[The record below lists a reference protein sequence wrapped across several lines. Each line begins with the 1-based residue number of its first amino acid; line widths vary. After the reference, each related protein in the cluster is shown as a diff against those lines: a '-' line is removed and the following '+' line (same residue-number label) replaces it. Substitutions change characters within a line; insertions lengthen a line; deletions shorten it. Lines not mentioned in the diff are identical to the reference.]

1 MRRWRMVSTD
11 RSGAQTKY
19 PAALQCYKFDTSLL
33 AAEYLR
39 YAFFCNVKRRIL
51 RFRQRNMHL

>member
-19 PAALQCYKFDTSLL
+19 PAALQRYKLDTPLL
-33 AAEYLR
+33 AAGICFPL
-39 YAFFCNVKRRIL
+39 ATIQGWQADTL
-51 RFRQRNMHL
+51 